1 MELVS
6 FSIFDINFIYLL
18 QENMI
23 VRCTRNTATTTT
35 ALTRRPF
42 IRILSSSSQ
51 STRSGSLRFSRS
63 SNTSLKSSS
72 NSNRSADHNM
82 TSRDKRFDRK
92 TDCPV
97 IAVIEPSFDDGD
109 VFDKKHKRAIM
120 ECTISVPTTI
130 NEESSRHNSLIPP
143 DSSRHN
149 SLVPQDSSR
158 HNSLVPPGGRSSPCP
173 SIQAITEASES
184 IDSESNEADIP
195 LTDENTYRP
204 HTSCDVDPND
214 DKESEDSCFN
224 NTDIP
229 LQVLNSNIALLS
241 QAVEV

>member
-1 MELVS
+1 
-6 FSIFDINFIYLL
+6 
-18 QENMI
+18 MI

-51 STRSGSLRFSRS
+51 SSRSGSLRFSRS

-149 SLVPQDSSR
+149 SLVSQDSSR
-158 HNSLVPPGGRSSPCP
+158 HNSLVPPDSSRHNSLIPSGGRSSPCP

-214 DKESEDSCFN
+214 DKESDDSCFN